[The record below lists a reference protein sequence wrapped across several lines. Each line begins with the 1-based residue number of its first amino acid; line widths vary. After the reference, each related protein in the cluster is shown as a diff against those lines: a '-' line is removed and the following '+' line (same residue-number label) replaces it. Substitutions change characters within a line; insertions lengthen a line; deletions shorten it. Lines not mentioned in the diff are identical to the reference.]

1 MLVIS
6 QLKFVIDVFG
16 LLTNFNSLI
25 QFKCDTKTKFAQ
37 SVQANSERNEL
48 RPVTKQN
55 LVS

>member
-25 QFKCDTKTKFAQ
+25 QFKSDTKTKFAQ
-37 SVQANSERNEL
+37 LVQANSERNEL